1 MPEQLNVACIQ
12 NCAGTD
18 VGKNLLDL
26 RAMIETAHRAG
37 AELICLPEYG
47 TCLGVDG
54 TQFLVG
60 AHPQDGHPALVF
72 MADLAKEIGV
82 WILIGSL
89 AVTAPGGKIVNR
101 SVMLN
106 DKGEIV
112 IHYDKIHLFDV
123 DLANG
128 ETYRES
134 ATICPGNRAV
144 VADTPW
150 GGIGMTVCYDLR
162 FPKLFRSL
170 ANGGAG
176 IITVPAAFA
185 RTTGEGH
192 WHVLLRSRA
201 IETGCFIIAP
211 CQTGPH
217 GLSESYGHS
226 LIVDPWGTILADQGR
241 ELGIASATLDL
252 SQIDKCRSM
261 VPSLQHDRPYHE
273 VDEGR
278 IKDAIQVVE

>member
-1 MPEQLNVACIQ
+1 MPEKLSVACIQ

-18 VGKNLLDL
+18 VEKNLLDL

-60 AHPQDGHPALVF
+60 DHPQDDHPALVF
-72 MADLAKEIGV
+72 MADLANKIGV
-82 WILIGSL
+82 WILIGSI
-89 AVTAPGGKIVNR
+89 AVTAPGGKVVNR

-112 IHYDKIHLFDV
+112 THYDKIHLFDV
-123 DLANG
+123 DLPNG

-134 ATICPGNRAV
+134 ATIRPGNRAV

-150 GGIGMTVCYDLR
+150 GGIGMTVCYDVR
-162 FPKLFRSL
+162 FPKLYRSL

-176 IITVPAAFA
+176 MITVPAAFT

-211 CQTGPH
+211 CQTGQH

-226 LIVDPWGTILADQGR
+226 LIIDPWGTILADQGR
-241 ELGIASATLDL
+241 EPGIASATLDL

-261 VPSLQHDRPYHE
+261 IPSLQHDRPYHE
-273 VDEGR
+273 VEEGR
-278 IKDAIQVVE
+278 TKDATQAAE

>member
-185 RTTGEGH
+185 RTTGERH

-211 CQTGPH
+211 CQTGRH

>member
-112 IHYDKIHLFDV
+112 THYDKIHLFDV

-185 RTTGEGH
+185 RTTGERH

-211 CQTGPH
+211 CQTGQH

-273 VDEGR
+273 VEEGR
-278 IKDAIQVVE
+278 IKDATQGAE